1 MATHMLLLLCLY
13 ITCDMHEWR
22 HADTPTFSLAWW
34 HIHALLNV
42 LSAVMTLLGKHDL
55 DWGKIKKEMTDPKF
69 FMKIVEFDKNNIPDR
84 TL

>member
-1 MATHMLLLLCLY
+1 M
-13 ITCDMHEWR
+13 
-22 HADTPTFSLAWW
+22 
-34 HIHALLNV
+34 NV

-69 FMKIVEFDKNNIPDR
+69 FMKIVEFDKNNIPER